1 MKTSHKVKAANS
13 ERANRAHL
21 SLEAPLKVVDLFAGA
36 GGFSTGAALA
46 GANVLWAGN
55 HWPLAVQYHTANH
68 PGAAHVCQD
77 LHQANWAQVPGMD
90 LLLASPACQGH
101 SRARGRSGRET
112 PEQDASRS
120 TAWAV
125 VSCAEY
131 HRPKTVIVE
140 NVAEFLTWALYP
152 AWKTAMQALGYTLTE
167 NVLNSADFGVPQSRV
182 RLFIVA
188 RLDRELTITN
198 PMLPHVPASSI
209 IDWDAGN
216 WSRIRKAGR
225 SDATLAQVI
234 EGRKRFGDRF
244 LVAYYGREKGGRDLA
259 KPLGTV
265 TTRERFALVD
275 RDRMRMLT
283 ADEIRQAMGFPTGYI
298 LPESKKAA
306 VHLLGNAVV
315 PEVAK
320 HITLQVKAAD

>member
-1 MKTSHKVKAANS
+1 M
-13 ERANRAHL
+13 R
-21 SLEAPLKVVDLFAGA
+21 VVDLFAGA
-36 GGFSTGAALA
+36 GGFSTGARLA
-46 GANVLWAGN
+46 GANVVWAGN
-55 HWPLAVQYHTANH
+55 HWPLAVKYHAANH
-68 PGAAHVCQD
+68 PAAIHACQD
-77 LHQANWAQVPGMD
+77 LHQANWSQVPGMD

-101 SRARGRSGRET
+101 SRARGRAGRET
-112 PEQDASRS
+112 PAQDESRS

-152 AWKTAMQALGYTLTE
+152 AWKTAMQALGYRLTE
-167 NVLNSADFGVPQSRV
+167 NVLNAADFGVPQSRV

-188 RLDRELTITN
+188 RLGGELTIAN
-198 PMLPHVPASSI
+198 PELEHVAASTI
-209 IDWDAGN
+209 IDWNAGN
-216 WSRIRKAGR
+216 WNAIARPGR
-225 SDATLAQVI
+225 SASTLAQVC
-234 EGRKRFGDRF
+234 EGRKRFGKRF

-275 RDRMRMLT
+275 GKHMRMLGIE
-283 ADEIRQAMGFPTGYI
+283 EIRQAMGFPAGYI
-298 LPESKKAA
+298 LPSSKKAA

-320 HITLQVKAAD
+320 QIIQQVKAAG